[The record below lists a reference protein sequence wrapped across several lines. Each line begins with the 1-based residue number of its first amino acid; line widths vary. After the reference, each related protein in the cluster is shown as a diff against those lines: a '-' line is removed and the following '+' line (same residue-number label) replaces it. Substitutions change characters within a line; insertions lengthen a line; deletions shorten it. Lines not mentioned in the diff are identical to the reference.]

1 MLWGADF
8 AMQKKLKYPLVAESA
23 IWYNIRRQDIRR
35 RLAARPVAPTEWNTT
50 VVAERRCAR
59 KGNMFQR
66 SSVLIARWAAVRLRG
81 DNPFLGS
88 LAKRANHSIINN

>member
-23 IWYNIRRQDIRR
+23 IWYNTRRQDIRR

-59 KGNMFQR
+59 KGNMFHKA
-66 SSVLIARWAAVRLRG
+66 ARLDPGRAANRLTG
-81 DNPFLGS
+81 NGS
-88 LAKRANHSIINN
+88 LLKILTEEANE

>member
-23 IWYNIRRQDIRR
+23 IWYNTRRQDIRR

-50 VVAERRCAR
+50 VVAEEAMCPQG
-59 KGNMFQR
+59 KHVPVR
-66 SSVLIARWAAVRLRG
+66 SRVLNTGFATVRLRG
-81 DNPFLGS
+81 FCPFLRI
-88 LAKRANHSIINN
+88 LAR

>member
-59 KGNMFQR
+59 KGNMFQKA
-66 SSVLIARWAAVRLRG
+66 ARLDFRMG
-81 DNPFLGS
+81 GS
-88 LAKRANHSIINN
+88 IFGGE